1 MFEGERGEGEGGC
14 DVDVRCE
21 VVAEAVLE
29 GFDGRVFVVAESED
43 GPGERVGGGGGG
55 ESSAEVG
62 GSARGDGV
70 SVQAAGAESEEAHG
84 GEVGMRGE
92 GDAEGFGVAGVPA
105 AGGTGA
111 VEHHGGGAREARRGP
126 APRAVRDDGER
137 GGRDPTDG
145 ALDPGPAVAGGIKFH
160 LAVEPVEFPAP
171 EPVSFAAF
179 DCVEPGEGAL
189 RGVVAGCVREGE
201 EGERGGVDVGDGGG
215 EGIGPGAVGELGG
228 EEVAGVRAVV
238 AQGEGAEGEV
248 LDGARLLGAE
258 GCEDLL
264 VGGHGFG
271 VCGKKRPA
279 W

>member
-1 MFEGERGEGEGGC
+1 MFEGERGEGAGGGGLS
-14 DVDVRCE
+14 VRCE
-21 VVAEAVLE
+21 VDAEALLEGLYWRVFMVAE
-29 GFDGRVFVVAESED
+29 GED
-43 GPGERVGGGGGG
+43 GPGERVGGCGGG
-55 ESSAEVG
+55 ESFGEVG
-62 GSARGDGV
+62 GGARGDGV

-111 VEHHGGGAREARRGP
+111 VEQHGGGAREARGGP
-126 APRAVRDDGER
+126 APRAVRDEGES

-145 ALDPGPAVAGGIKFH
+145 AFDPGPAVAGGIEFH

-179 DCVEPGEGAL
+179 DLVEPGEGAV
-189 RGVVAGCVREGE
+189 RGLVAGCVREGD
-201 EGERGGVDVGDGGG
+201 EGERGGVNVGDGGG
-215 EGIGPGAVGELGG
+215 EGVGPGAVGELGG
-228 EEVAGVRAVV
+228 EEGSGVRAVV
-238 AQGEGAEGEV
+238 PQGEGAEGQV
-248 LDGARLLGAE
+248 LDGARMLGAE
-258 GCEDLL
+258 GFEELV
-264 VGGHGFG
+264 VGGHGVG

>member
-1 MFEGERGEGEGGC
+1 MFEGERGEGEGGGGL
-14 DVDVRCE
+14 DVRCE

-29 GFDGRVFVVAESED
+29 SFDGRVFKVAEGED

-55 ESSAEVG
+55 ESFVEVG
-62 GSARGDGV
+62 GGALGDGV

-92 GDAEGFGVAGVPA
+92 ADAEGFGVAGVPA

-111 VEHHGGGAREARRGP
+111 VEQHGGGARDARGGP

-137 GGRDPTDG
+137 GGRNPTDR
-145 ALDPGPAVAGGIKFH
+145 ALDPGPAVVGGIEFH

-179 DCVEPGEGAL
+179 DVVEPGEGAVHG
-189 RGVVAGCVREGE
+189 RVVGCVREGD

-215 EGIGPGAVGELGG
+215 EDVGPGTVGELGG
-228 EEVAGVRAVV
+228 EEMAGVCAVV

-258 GCEDLL
+258 DFEDLL

-279 W
+279 